1 VGYAT
6 GIVNAFT
13 ETVKKYPNIPTIP
26 ASASIGADLP
36 GFVLPNLV
44 APSPR

>member
-1 VGYAT
+1 MT

-26 ASASIGADLP
+26 ASASIGSDLP
-36 GFVLPNLV
+36 EFVKPNFV
-44 APSPR
+44 GAR